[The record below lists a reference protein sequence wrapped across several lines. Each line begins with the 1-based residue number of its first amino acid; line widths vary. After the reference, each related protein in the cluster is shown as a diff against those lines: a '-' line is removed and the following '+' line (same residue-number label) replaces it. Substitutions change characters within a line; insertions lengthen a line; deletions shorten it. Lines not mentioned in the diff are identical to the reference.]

1 MNFNKFKYVIKRKC
15 NRLVQIIKSGK
26 NYTEEQKEIFEN
38 AKVGDVIF
46 CEMPMSDSNLYDVKP
61 GHEQRPYIIVEKRD
75 NYLMGYPSSHVR
87 PKCLTNYKYFGIYKS
102 INEDC
107 YIRGR
112 KLDSWTN
119 SYYNLSK
126 VKHIEIRNIGW
137 FFQRPNDSDLDRLE
151 KVLTIRKNND
161 LRAMRMNRKFNLDKG
176 DIVADGDNVFY
187 IYSSFKDDVYAH
199 SLYPDKSRNTDYRKK
214 VYAYNK
220 SYYVDISDFTQLNP
234 DLYANIINQATNESI
249 KSIEEFKKDI
259 KSKNSNKNKLE
270 KEMHCKLIPG
280 TLMRHKEYTDY
291 VNIYLFSRTK
301 KSYGVYYEELQEK
314 KIIIH
319 VLKRFREYKR
329 FDILDR
335 ETFDKLIEKAKY
347 DDDMKNFIIEQ
358 RNMWEER
365 LNLED

>member
-1 MNFNKFKYVIKRKC
+1 MNFNKFKYVIKRKF
-15 NRLVQIIKSGK
+15 NRFVQIIKSGN
-26 NYTEEQKEIFEN
+26 NYTKEQKEIFDN

-61 GHEQRPYIIVEKRD
+61 GHEQRPYIIVGKKD
-75 NYLMGYPSSHVR
+75 DHLFGYPASHVK

-107 YIRGR
+107 YVNG
-112 KLDSWTN
+112 KKMESWTN

-126 VKHIEIRNIGW
+126 VNHINIRNIRW
-137 FFQRPNDSDLDRLE
+137 FFQRPNESDLDRLE
-151 KVLTIRKNND
+151 KVLTIRKNNA
-161 LRAMRMNRKFNLDKG
+161 LKAMRMNRKFNLDKG
-176 DIVADGDNVFY
+176 DIVADGDNLYY

-199 SLYPDKSRNTDYRKK
+199 SLYSDKSTNTDYRKK

-220 SYYVDISDFTQLNP
+220 SYYVDTSDFTQLNP
-234 DLYANIINQATNESI
+234 DSYQNIINQATGESI
-249 KSIEEFKKDI
+249 KSVEEFKKDI

-280 TLMRHKEYTDY
+280 TLMLHKEYTDY

-301 KSYGVYYEELQEK
+301 KSYGVYYEDLQEK
-314 KIIIH
+314 KIIIQI
-319 VLKRFREYKR
+319 LKRFREYKR

-335 ETFDKLIEKAKY
+335 ETFDKLIEKTNF
-347 DDDMKNFIIEQ
+347 DEDMRNFIIKQ
-358 RNMWEER
+358 RNIWEER
-365 LNLED
+365 LSQDD